1 MIYNSLDKMSI
12 ETVMKYVSQG
22 AELIINDGHVQGM
35 VFEDTN
41 KAAAEEDL
49 G

>member
-1 MIYNSLDKMSI
+1 MIYDSLDKMSI

-35 VFEDTN
+35 VFESTD
-41 KAAAEEDL
+41 KAAAEEDQK
-49 G
+49 